1 MDDARWHRLVV
12 AHEAEILILRHRL
25 ERSAG

>member
-12 AHEAEILILRHRL
+12 AHDAEILILRHRL
-25 ERSAG
+25 ERTAA